1 MRVALRAR
9 RTIRNEDYIL
19 IILIIGAGAVFQICL
34 CLRKCSSVICTTR
47 GTHIINCIQNS
58 LNVLGRIALC
68 QANGAITV
76 DIALK
81 RDNRNAVFFICSVD
95 ILNQGICSILS
106 SIHLGNDRIAALI
119 PPRLR
124 VYWSKCDELTA
135 LRAAVDIPI
144 HQEMA
149 DFLFNP
155 VLRSAIAFAH
165 VGFFLHTAG
174 VVHDQDNIHRL
185 GDTLSGDIFAFDRQ
199 CDGRLTSV
207 FIIFGRFGRCDRT
220 GGRFLFCRKRSCR
233 QKGEYHHHC
242 HQQRQYS
249 VLCFCHASQSSFP
262 FRLDF

>member
-1 MRVALRAR
+1 MRAR

-95 ILNQGICSILS
+95 ILNQGICSILG
-106 SIHLGNDRIAALI
+106 SIHLGDFRIAAI
-119 PPRLR
+119 IRPTQNWSIVIR
-124 VYWSKCDELTA
+124 VYCSKFDVLTA

-155 VLRSAIAFAH
+155 VIRSAIAFAH
-165 VGFFLHTAG
+165 VGFVIHTAG

-185 GDTLSGDIFAFDRQ
+185 GDTLSGDIFAFYRQ
-199 CDGRLTSV
+199 CDGRFTSV
-207 FIIFGRFGRCDRT
+207 FIICGRFGRFDLT
-220 GGRFLFCRKRSCR
+220 GVQFCRKRSCR

-242 HQQRQYS
+242 HQQ
-249 VLCFCHASQSSFP
+249 
-262 FRLDF
+262 